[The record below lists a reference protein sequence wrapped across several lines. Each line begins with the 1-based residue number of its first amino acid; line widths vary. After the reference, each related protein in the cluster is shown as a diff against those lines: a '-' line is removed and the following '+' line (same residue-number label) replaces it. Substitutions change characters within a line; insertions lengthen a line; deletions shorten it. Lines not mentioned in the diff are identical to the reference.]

1 MSVPDPTQ
9 PIRRPA
15 SDVPPAAPPPA
26 GTPPT
31 APPPSPAYA
40 APPPAAPV
48 PAAPPP
54 VVAPAVAQPLYAPGT
69 PVAPVAAVTPVR
81 PGLDAGRYW
90 AGVAATAVV
99 AALVAV
105 VGVVVLQ
112 EILDVDLVVQ
122 DVFGTGSEM
131 AALVVGAVLIALVAG
146 ALLQLLVVTTPKPQ
160 AFFGWIMGLGTL
172 VLALLPLT
180 WTDVAT
186 SAVATGV
193 VHLLVG
199 IAVWSLLTG
208 VLSRTRRVV
217 PAR

>member
-1 MSVPDPTQ
+1 
-9 PIRRPA
+9 
-15 SDVPPAAPPPA
+15 
-26 GTPPT
+26 
-31 APPPSPAYA
+31 
-40 APPPAAPV
+40 
-48 PAAPPP
+48 
-54 VVAPAVAQPLYAPGT
+54 
-69 PVAPVAAVTPVR
+69 
-81 PGLDAGRYW
+81 
-90 AGVAATAVV
+90 VV

-146 ALLQLLVVTTPKPQ
+146 ALLQLLVITTPKPQ